1 MKSCRVPHLLLL
13 FLILTFITVPVSGV
27 TVKVEFNQTAALPCE
42 QTCSDEATWSLS
54 TDSDYVVARCGQT
67 SCRSA
72 EGFKMSHGQY
82 LKGDLTLTITAV
94 DYSKRNM
101 YTCHCDGR
109 DVNDVLLLIESIT
122 SSVQIN
128 PGEDLQLD
136 LHVSDQVEVI
146 CTGENSSSHGVQ
158 ICRVDGGSLN
168 CTDEYTPRTSLTNT
182 LLTLRGVKST
192 DEGVYIVR
200 DTEINENLHIYSV
213 SVKDQN
219 AQQKNIPVWVI
230 GLIVTVVL
238 LVLVVVVVLV
248 VLLVIRFLCV
258 KNQRMKEEIEL
269 NERPPNDL

>member
-13 FLILTFITVPVSGV
+13 FLFLIFITVPVSGV

-42 QTCSDEATWSLS
+42 QTCSDEATWSLF
-54 TDSDYVVARCGQT
+54 TDPDYVVARCGQT

-82 LKGDLTLTITAV
+82 LKGDLTLTITAA
-94 DYSKRNM
+94 DYTKRNM

-109 DVNDVLLLIESIT
+109 DVNDVRLLIEPIT

-213 SVKDQN
+213 SVKETLQELMEYFYS
-219 AQQKNIPVWVI
+219 IR
-230 GLIVTVVL
+230 L
-238 LVLVVVVVLV
+238 LEV
-248 VLLVIRFLCV
+248 
-258 KNQRMKEEIEL
+258 
-269 NERPPNDL
+269 